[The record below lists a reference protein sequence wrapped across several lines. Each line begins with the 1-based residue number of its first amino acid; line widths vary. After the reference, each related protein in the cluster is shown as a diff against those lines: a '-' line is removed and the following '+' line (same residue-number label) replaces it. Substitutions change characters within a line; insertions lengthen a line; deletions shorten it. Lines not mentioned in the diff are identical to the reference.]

1 MRALRF
7 TEFGDPASCT
17 LRTYRIRPGQR
28 GSRHSGE
35 AASVNPSDVKNVA
48 GAMDWTVLPRTPGRD
63 FAGVVVSGPP
73 EWEGTPVWGT
83 GGDTG
88 FTRDGSHAELMSVPV
103 EALVRKPER
112 LSFDEAS
119 TVGVNFVVAW
129 YGAVE
134 TAQLAAGE
142 TIAIF
147 GVSGGVG
154 GAVAQIAHA
163 LGAKVIGV
171 DRRQPGPETPAAA
184 VIDDFITFDPAAEVG
199 AAIKRLT
206 GGTGADV
213 VYDAVGGV
221 TTPSALAAL
230 AHRGRLVVISAV
242 GSPTVEINLLDLYR
256 NETRIFGTDSTKLSV
271 VDSARRLQ
279 QMAPVLRIRR
289 VSATSHRQHVFA
301 RRGGRGIPGR
311 RRPHRRPRRDPA
323 LTSTATIQ
331 SHREATQCRP
341 T

>member
-7 TEFGDPASCT
+7 TEFGDPDVLHVTDLPDPSGTA
-17 LRTYRIRPGQR
+17 REAVIRV
-28 GSRHSGE
+28 E

-48 GAMDWTVLPRTPGRD
+48 GSMEWTMLPRTPGRD

-73 EWEGTPVWGT
+73 EWHGTAVWGT

-119 TVGVNFVVAW
+119 AVGVSFVVAW

-142 TIAIF
+142 TIAVF

-171 DRRQPGPETPAAA
+171 DRRRPSTETAAAA
-184 VIDDFITFDPAAEVG
+184 VIDDFAAFDPAADIG
-199 AAIKRLT
+199 AEIKRLT
-206 GGTGADV
+206 GGVGVDV

-221 TTPSALAAL
+221 TTPAALAAL
-230 AHRGRLVVISAV
+230 AHQGRLVVISAV
-242 GSPTVEINLLDLYR
+242 GSRAVEIDLLDLYR

-279 QMAPVLRIRR
+279 QMAPYFE
-289 VSATSHRQHVFA
+289 SGEF
-301 RRGGRGIPGR
+301 
-311 RRPHRRPRRDPA
+311 RPLPI
-323 LTSTATIQ
+323 TA
-331 SHREATQCRP
+331 SYPLDEATAAYRAVADHIAGRVVIRP
-341 T
+341 

>member
-7 TEFGDPASCT
+7 TEFGSPGVLHVTDLPGPT
-17 LRTYRIRPGQR
+17 RTAHDAVIRVQ
-28 GSRHSGE
+28 

-103 EALVRKPER
+103 EALVCKPER

-142 TIAIF
+142 TVAVF

-171 DRRQPGPETPAAA
+171 DRHQPGPQTPAAV
-184 VIDDFITFDPAAEVG
+184 VIDDFITFDSAAEVG

-256 NETRIFGTDSTKLSV
+256 NESRIFGTDSTKLSV

-279 QMAPVLRIRR
+279 QMAPYFESGQFRPLPIATTYSLDDAVAAYQAVADHTAGRVVIR
-289 VSATSHRQHVFA
+289 
-301 RRGGRGIPGR
+301 P
-311 RRPHRRPRRDPA
+311 
-323 LTSTATIQ
+323 
-331 SHREATQCRP
+331 
-341 T
+341 

>member
-7 TEFGDPASCT
+7 TEFGDPSVLHVTDVAEPTETASEAVI
-17 LRTYRIRPGQR
+17 RI
-28 GSRHSGE
+28 E

-48 GAMDWTVLPRTPGRD
+48 GAMEWTVLPRTPGRD

-73 EWEGTPVWGT
+73 EWQGVAVWGT

-88 FTRDGSHAELMSVPV
+88 FTRDGSHAQLMSVPV

-112 LSFDEAS
+112 LGFDEAS

-134 TAQLAAGE
+134 TARLVAGE

-163 LGAKVIGV
+163 VGAKVIGV
-171 DRRQPGPETPAAA
+171 DRRRPGPETPAAA
-184 VIDDFITFDPAAEVG
+184 VVDDFVVFDPTADVG
-199 AAIKRLT
+199 SEIKQLT
-206 GGTGADV
+206 GGAGV
-213 VYDAVGGV
+213 QMVYDAVGGV
-221 TTPSALAAL
+221 TTPAAL
-230 AHRGRLVVISAV
+230 ASLALRGRLVVISAV
-242 GSPTVEINLLDLYR
+242 GTRTVDIDLLDLYR
-256 NETRIFGTDSTKLSV
+256 NEIRIFGTDSTKLGV

-279 QMAPVLRIRR
+279 QMAPYFESGEFRPLPIAATYSLDDAASAYQAVADHIAGRVVIR
-289 VSATSHRQHVFA
+289 
-301 RRGGRGIPGR
+301 P
-311 RRPHRRPRRDPA
+311 
-323 LTSTATIQ
+323 
-331 SHREATQCRP
+331 
-341 T
+341 

>member
-7 TEFGDPASCT
+7 NQFGEPAVLHVADLPDPMAT
-17 LRTYRIRPGQR
+17 PQEAVIRV
-28 GSRHSGE
+28 E

-48 GAMDWTVLPRTPGRD
+48 GGMDWTVLPRTPGRD

-73 EWEGTPVWGT
+73 EWHGAAVWGT
-83 GGDTG
+83 GGDVG

-103 EALVRKPER
+103 QALVRKPER

-134 TAQLAAGE
+134 TAQLVAGE

-171 DRRQPGPETPAAA
+171 DRHAPGPETPAAA
-184 VIDDFITFDPAAEVG
+184 VIDHFIVLDPAADVG
-199 AAIKRLT
+199 AQVKQLT
-206 GGTGADV
+206 GGAGVEV

-221 TTPSALAAL
+221 TTSAAL
-230 AHRGRLVVISAV
+230 ASLALRGRLVVISVV
-242 GSPTVEINLLDLYR
+242 GPLAVEIDLRALYH
-256 NETRIFGTDSTKLSV
+256 NETRIVGIDSTKLTV

-279 QMAPVLRIRR
+279 KMGPYFDSGEFRPLPIAAHYSLDEGVAAYQAVADRIAGR
-289 VSATSHRQHVFA
+289 VV
-301 RRGGRGIPGR
+301 IKP
-311 RRPHRRPRRDPA
+311 
-323 LTSTATIQ
+323 
-331 SHREATQCRP
+331 
-341 T
+341 